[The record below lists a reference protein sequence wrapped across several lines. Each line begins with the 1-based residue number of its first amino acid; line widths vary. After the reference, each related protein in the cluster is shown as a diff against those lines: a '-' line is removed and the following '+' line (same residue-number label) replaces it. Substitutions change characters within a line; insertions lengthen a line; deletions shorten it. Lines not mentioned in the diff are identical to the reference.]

1 MSMPG
6 AAIAVSVKRRASA
19 PISSI
24 TSSGSTTF
32 PFDLL
37 IFRPRSSRTRP
48 VMNTSRNGIV
58 AGEAA
63 RRP

>member
-6 AAIAVSVKRRASA
+6 AAIAVSVNRSASA

-37 IFRPRSSRTRP
+37 IFWPRSSRTRP
-48 VMNTSRNGIV
+48 VM
-58 AGEAA
+58 
-63 RRP
+63 